1 MENIKL
7 TTKGYINLISRN
19 KVETN
24 KKGTPKI
31 YRSKKLLLLAK
42 KVQEYRSTMK
52 SQFNKALVKAGILES
67 GVNIAKDMVKSA
79 KGLFLSSVERF
90 EMNVQVWKANLRLR
104 EFKASLR
111 PQFKALLF

>member
-1 MENIKL
+1 MKNIKL
-7 TTKGYINLISRN
+7 TTKGYINLIGRN

-31 YRSKKLLLLAK
+31 YRSKKLLFLAK

-67 GVNIAKDMVKSA
+67 GLNIAKTIVKGC
-79 KGLFLSSVERF
+79 KGMYLTSSERF
-90 EMNVQVWKANLRLR
+90 NVMLGVWKAQKNLR